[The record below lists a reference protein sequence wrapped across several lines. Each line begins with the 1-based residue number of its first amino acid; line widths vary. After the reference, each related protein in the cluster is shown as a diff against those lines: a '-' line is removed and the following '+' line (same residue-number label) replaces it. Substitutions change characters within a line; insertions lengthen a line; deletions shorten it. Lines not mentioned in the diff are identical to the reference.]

1 MAWPAQSFKQMAG
14 EGTKQAQYMKK
25 VEGLLTSREREVQ
38 QLKVDV
44 AKANAKLIEVSAE
57 NLALRN
63 QVRTLSRSRH
73 S

>member
-1 MAWPAQSFKQMAG
+1 MAG